1 MEQADSLLLNALKAA
16 IHNEK
21 AAFGV
26 LPQET
31 QTELLRRAVRHGV
44 LPLVLDACGKALKA
58 ARQMAFCQTAE
69 QILKTQVF
77 LQLYSKLREMKLHPL
92 VLKGPVCAAL
102 YPKPELRLFSDV
114 DLLAVSGEFD
124 RTRNAL
130 LRLGCRTAGESVD
143 PLEQTFY
150 LPGSPLVLELH
161 GAAFPENDAYG
172 HMNAFFAHEKLRTE
186 TVFVQGEEIYTFGAN
201 ETFLYLLCHSLK
213 HFLHGGCGIRAV
225 CDLLLFAEKHE
236 KELDKLY
243 LRRCCEKQH
252 KYTKHEVR
260 FRKGGRSMAYM
271 RLGDLLIAA
280 GAITQEQLEEAL
292 TIQKQKKERL
302 GDVLIESNIITER
315 QLIEAL
321 QMQLGV
327 DFIDLTA
334 ISIPL
339 EFAKFV
345 PRAIAKKYNV
355 VPVKLVKDELFVA
368 MSDPLNF
375 VAQEEI
381 KAASH
386 KRVVPMISTRRATEQ
401 AIGTLYGSEGTAR
414 AIEEMKREVGTS
426 TPDIVP
432 VQMNQTDAGNAS
444 AAPTIRFVNSVI
456 ERAFLERAS
465 DIHLEPQE
473 GEMVVRM
480 RIDGILRKILTVP
493 ANLQSNVISRLK
505 IMGGMN
511 ISERKIPQDGR
522 AMVQVRHHEID
533 LRISSMP
540 TIYGEKIVLR
550 LLDKS
555 GHTITKQS
563 IGLEGT
569 DLQKYDAL
577 LKNSS
582 GVILIVGPTGSGK
595 STTMCAMLQEL
606 ANEETNLMTL
616 EDPVEYNIPGV
627 NQCQINEKTGMTF
640 AAGLR
645 AILRQDP
652 DVISVGEI
660 RDGETGAIAIR
671 AAITGHLVLS
681 TLHTNDAV
689 SAIDRLV
696 DIGVEPYLISSALR
710 GVISQRLVRKVCPHC
725 KKAYRPE
732 AEELA
737 MLGLPENAN
746 VQFYRGEGCQECYH
760 TGYKGRRA
768 VFEIF
773 VLNGRI
779 RRMVTEGAKYDALLR
794 AATETNFVTMRENCR
809 NLVLRGEISAAE
821 AARAINS
828 TAD

>member
-1 MEQADSLLLNALKAA
+1 
-16 IHNEK
+16 
-21 AAFGV
+21 
-26 LPQET
+26 
-31 QTELLRRAVRHGV
+31 
-44 LPLVLDACGKALKA
+44 
-58 ARQMAFCQTAE
+58 
-69 QILKTQVF
+69 
-77 LQLYSKLREMKLHPL
+77 
-92 VLKGPVCAAL
+92 
-102 YPKPELRLFSDV
+102 
-114 DLLAVSGEFD
+114 
-124 RTRNAL
+124 
-130 LRLGCRTAGESVD
+130 
-143 PLEQTFY
+143 
-150 LPGSPLVLELH
+150 
-161 GAAFPENDAYG
+161 
-172 HMNAFFAHEKLRTE
+172 
-186 TVFVQGEEIYTFGAN
+186 
-201 ETFLYLLCHSLK
+201 
-213 HFLHGGCGIRAV
+213 
-225 CDLLLFAEKHE
+225 
-236 KELDKLY
+236 
-243 LRRCCEKQH
+243 
-252 KYTKHEVR
+252 
-260 FRKGGRSMAYM
+260 MAYM

-339 EFAKFV
+339 ELAKFV

-616 EDPVEYNIPGV
+616 EDPVEYIYTPDKCV
-627 NQCQINEKTGMTF
+627 INQREIGRDTRSY
-640 AAGLR
+640 ADGLR
-645 AILRQDP
+645 AILREDP
-652 DVISVGEI
+652 DIILIGEM
-660 RDGETGAIAIR
+660 RDLDTIE
-671 AAITGHLVLS
+671 AALTAAETGHLVFA
-681 TLHTNDAV
+681 TLHTN
-689 SAIDRLV
+689 SAADSIDRIVGVFPDGRQKQIRMQLSTTLRVVLSQQLV
-696 DIGVEPYLISSALR
+696 PKTSG
-710 GVISQRLVRKVCPHC
+710 G
-725 KKAYRPE
+725 
-732 AEELA
+732 
-737 MLGLPENAN
+737 
-746 VQFYRGEGCQECYH
+746 
-760 TGYKGRRA
+760 
-768 VFEIF
+768 
-773 VLNGRI
+773 
-779 RRMVTEGAKYDALLR
+779 R
-794 AATETNFVTMRENCR
+794 AAACEVMVVNDAIRNIIREGKTPQIENFIAMNQQGGSILMDNALMKLAAEGKISREEAAKRSKNMAETTNF
-809 NLVLRGEISAAE
+809 
-821 AARAINS
+821 
-828 TAD
+828 

>member
-1 MEQADSLLLNALKAA
+1 
-16 IHNEK
+16 
-21 AAFGV
+21 
-26 LPQET
+26 
-31 QTELLRRAVRHGV
+31 
-44 LPLVLDACGKALKA
+44 
-58 ARQMAFCQTAE
+58 
-69 QILKTQVF
+69 
-77 LQLYSKLREMKLHPL
+77 
-92 VLKGPVCAAL
+92 
-102 YPKPELRLFSDV
+102 
-114 DLLAVSGEFD
+114 
-124 RTRNAL
+124 
-130 LRLGCRTAGESVD
+130 
-143 PLEQTFY
+143 
-150 LPGSPLVLELH
+150 
-161 GAAFPENDAYG
+161 
-172 HMNAFFAHEKLRTE
+172 
-186 TVFVQGEEIYTFGAN
+186 
-201 ETFLYLLCHSLK
+201 
-213 HFLHGGCGIRAV
+213 
-225 CDLLLFAEKHE
+225 
-236 KELDKLY
+236 
-243 LRRCCEKQH
+243 
-252 KYTKHEVR
+252 
-260 FRKGGRSMAYM
+260 MAYM
-271 RLGDLLIAA
+271 RLGDLLVAS
-280 GAITQEQLEEAL
+280 GVITNEQLNKAL
-292 TIQKQKKERL
+292 ELQKKSKQRL
-302 GDVLIESNIITER
+302 GDVLIENKFITE
-315 QLIEAL
+315 QHLIEAL
-321 QMQLGV
+321 QIQLGV
-327 DFIDLTA
+327 EFVDLTA
-334 ISIPL
+334 VSIPVEL
-339 EFAKFV
+339 AKYV
-345 PRAIAKKYNV
+345 PKNIAKRFCV
-355 VPVKLVKDELFVA
+355 VPVKLVKDTLYLA
-368 MSDPLNF
+368 MSDPLDF
-375 VAQEEI
+375 VAQEEV
-381 KAASH
+381 KTASRR
-386 KRVVPMISTRRATEQ
+386 RVIPMIATRRATEQ

-606 ANEETNLMTL
+606 ASEETNLMTL

-737 MLGLPENAN
+737 MLGLPEDAN

-773 VLNGRI
+773 MLNGRI
-779 RRMVTEGAKYDALLR
+779 RRMVTEGAKYDALSR
-794 AATETNFVTMRENCR
+794 AAAETNFVTMRENCR